1 MDLSHKKSFLLLTIS
16 SIIIFAVVY
25 CITARIFEPNAS
37 NDFMIKK
44 ASANKVASKD
54 IILIVIDDKSLV
66 ELGRWPWK
74 RTRYLQIFDYL
85 KKYTK
90 AKAYAFDSLI
100 VAPDTEDS
108 ISDAEFFTKVK
119 KYDKLVAGV
128 SFSSIPFPDEA
139 TATLYNRLLREKN
152 DIKIIDKRSPKNKTE
167 SHFYSFTQ
175 SPVEYMKHVAAIGSL
190 NIDDDKEDTYVR
202 KTHQLVAYDGQL
214 FPSMPLVA
222 YSKVSGI
229 KEFTLTDNFLTGE
242 GNGYSLK
249 MPAYNQDGVIYS
261 YICFYDTKDGTY
273 SHKKVSAS
281 DVIKSF
287 NALERG
293 EKPILNS
300 EIFDDKI
307 VFVGA
312 FANAQALE
320 DVQRTPVSN
329 KFSGLDIQATIFD
342 NFYQNQF
349 YTRASEVFNFLLT
362 SALFLLVLLAIRS
375 MPISVA
381 ILCTASAMCLFLIFT
396 YMMYMNN
403 IATRFML
410 PMVSMCI
417 AVAAG
422 YGYRYFTEGR
432 KKDKIQS
439 AMGKYISKD
448 VMKNV
453 IDNIDIKDV
462 GLGGKRAN
470 VTVLF
475 IDIRGFTTISERLSA
490 QEVATILNEYFSAI
504 APVIDKHNGILNKF
518 MGDAI
523 LAIFGEP
530 IQDENHPV
538 NAVKCADE
546 MLRSVRNLQEKWIT
560 EGKPRIDV
568 GIGIATGDAFVGNIG
583 SEERLEYTVIGD
595 TVNTASRIENYNKVY
610 KTKFLISEET
620 FERVQKHVDV
630 LKIRDVSVRG
640 KTKKINIYEV
650 LRLIK

>member
-1 MDLSHKKSFLLLTIS
+1 MDLSHKKSILLLTIS
-16 SIIIFAVVY
+16 SIIIFVIVY
-25 CITARIFEPNAS
+25 CITAKFFEIKS
-37 NDFMIKK
+37 YDFMMKK
-44 ASANKVASKD
+44 ASVNKMASD
-54 IILIVIDDKSLV
+54 DVILVVIDDKSLI

-74 RTRYLQIFDYL
+74 RSRYIQIFDYL

-90 AKAYAFDSLI
+90 AQVYAFDSI
-100 VAPDTEDS
+100 IIAPDTENPV
-108 ISDAEFFTKVK
+108 SDAEFFGKIK
-119 KYDKLVAGV
+119 NYDNLAGGI
-128 SFSSIPFPDEA
+128 SFISNPFPDENV
-139 TATLYNRLLREKN
+139 ATLYNQLLREKN
-152 DIKIIDKRSPKNKTE
+152 DIKIIDKRTSKNETE
-167 SHFYSFTQ
+167 SRFHSFTQ
-175 SPVEYMKHVAAIGSL
+175 SPVSYIKNIRAVGSL
-190 NIDDDKEDTYVR
+190 NIDDDNAEDVYVR
-202 KTHQLVAYDGQL
+202 KAHQLVEYDGGL
-214 FPSMPLVA
+214 YPSLPLVV
-222 YSKVSGI
+222 YSKVTGI
-229 KEFTLTDNFLTGE
+229 KEFTLTDKYLTGSN
-242 GNGYSLK
+242 GNYHLK
-249 MPAYNQDGVIYS
+249 MPAYSENGVVYS
-261 YICFYDTKDGTY
+261 YICFYNTKDGLY

-281 DVIKSF
+281 DVIKSLE
-287 NALERG
+287 ALEQG
-293 EKPILNS
+293 KEPILDPK
-300 EIFDDKI
+300 IFDGKI

-312 FANAQALE
+312 LANAQALE
-320 DVQRTPVSN
+320 DIQRTPISS

-342 NFYQNQF
+342 NLYKNQF
-349 YTRASEVFNFLLT
+349 YTRASEVFNLLLCT
-362 SALFLLVLLAIRS
+362 ALFLLVLLAVRS

-381 ILCTASAMCLFLIFT
+381 FLCAASTMCLLLIFV
-396 YMMYMNN
+396 YMMYMHN
-403 IATRFML
+403 IATSF
-410 PMVSMCI
+410 I
-417 AVAAG
+417 APEVFIVMAIGMG
-422 YGYRYFTEGR
+422 YAYRYLTEGH

-490 QEVATILNEYFSAI
+490 QEVAAILNEYFSAL
-504 APVIDKHNGILNKF
+504 APIIDKHNGILNKF

-538 NAVKCADE
+538 NAVKCANE
-546 MLRSVRNLQEKWIT
+546 MLRAIKNLQEKWLM

-568 GIGIATGDAFVGNIG
+568 GVGIATGDAFVGNIG